1 MYPVIGTVVCN
12 EIGCDVK
19 GLIVSR
25 DEYFGSFGN
34 ISSSSGISSNSSSR
48 GVEEIRTRGQRGT
61 QGGPEGFWRVS
72 FGRCC

>member
-1 MYPVIGTVVCN
+1 VYSVIGTVVYN

-25 DEYFGSFGN
+25 DEYFGSFGY
-34 ISSSSGISSNSSSR
+34 ISSISSNSSR

-61 QGGPEGFWRVS
+61 QRGQEGFWRVS